1 MNLNTLITTAAT
13 RVDDL
18 AAGKLWSRAEWIE
31 YANDAQD
38 EACRRARLLVDST
51 TAAVCSITL
60 VDGTPTY
67 DLHDSII
74 FVRRVRLVQVSDG
87 VALKVLGRVHAADL
101 DRDVGPQ
108 WQEEVGQPR
117 GYVPD
122 IDDHQLRPYP
132 TPDTDEWK
140 ATLTVV
146 RTALVPAVNETYP
159 MEDGDDEPEIRRRH
173 HLGLVNWMLYRAYS
187 KQDSQCYNPKAAAMF
202 LADFEAEFGKK
213 SSAIDEAWLAHQQ
226 DFTEAE
232 GNF

>member
-1 MNLNTLITTAAT
+1 MNLTTLIKTAAT
-13 RVDDL
+13 RADDL
-18 AAGKLWSRAEWIE
+18 AAGLLWSRAEWIE
-31 YANDAQD
+31 FANDAQS

-51 TAAVCSITL
+51 TPAVCSITL

-74 FVRRVRLVQVSDG
+74 FVRRVRLLESVDG
-87 VALKVLGRVHAADL
+87 TALSILKRRHSNDL
-101 DRDVGPQ
+101 DGSAGPG

-117 GYVPD
+117 MWVPD
-122 IDDHQLRPYP
+122 LDDHKFRPYP
-132 TPDTDEWK
+132 IPDTDDWEVS
-140 ATLTVV
+140 LTVH
-146 RTALVPAVNETYP
+146 RTALVPTANETYP

-213 SSAIDEAWLAHQQ
+213 SSAIDEAWLAREQ
-226 DFTEAE
+226 DFTEVE

>member
-1 MNLNTLITTAAT
+1 MNLTTLITTAAT
-13 RVDDL
+13 RADDL
-18 AAGKLWSRAEWIE
+18 ATGKLWSRNEWIE

-74 FVRRVRLVQVSDG
+74 FVRRVRLLDSTG
-87 VALKVLGRVHAADL
+87 VALSLLRPANSDDL
-101 DRDVGPQ
+101 DRTVGPQ

-117 GYVPD
+117 CYVQD
-122 IDDHQLRPYP
+122 LDDHQMRPYP
-132 TPDTDEWK
+132 IPDTNEWEL
-140 ATLTVV
+140 AMTVH
-146 RTALVPAVNETYP
+146 RTALVPAANETYP
-159 MEDGDDEPEIRRRH
+159 MEDSDDVPEIRRRH

-187 KQDSQCYNPKAAAMF
+187 KQDSQCYNAKAAAAF
-202 LADFEAEFGKK
+202 LADFENEFGKK
-213 SSAIDEAWLAHQQ
+213 SSAIDEAWLARQQ
-226 DFTEAE
+226 DYTAVE